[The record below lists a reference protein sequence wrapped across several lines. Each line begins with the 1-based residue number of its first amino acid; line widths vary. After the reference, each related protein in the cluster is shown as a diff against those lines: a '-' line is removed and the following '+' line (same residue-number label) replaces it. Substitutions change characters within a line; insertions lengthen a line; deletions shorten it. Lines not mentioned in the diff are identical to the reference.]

1 MNLCP
6 AESEKPQKGGEMYIL
21 KSTKSSNLLLIHLC
35 MLLMVSAVSV
45 QAQVL
50 TAYDDDFGIP
60 FGITMVI
67 EAFGVL
73 DNDILDGENAGESG
87 STAELVT
94 DVVHGTL
101 VLNSDGSFT
110 YSPGPTFDGSDSFVY
125 RAVFGAVSNQA
136 TVRLIACTGG
146 PDVFVCWNETAFL
159 TKASEYGYVSF
170 QEGFEDDAA
179 WGIAR
184 SPYTAPLISSRGV
197 QWQSNHAWSPDWN
210 EITTGP
216 GPARTGLWG
225 VYDPEHGAATG
236 TPGECDIDNP
246 PEYCL
251 YHDGFTGI
259 LEPGMIP
266 LRGVGGYIT
275 GIYGANVGIVLDD
288 LTLFPGGHVGSG
300 FQFFGVIDT
309 RTAGFRQFEFRELDG
324 KIGQALYIWADDFTL
339 LTSGQTDV
347 IEEQTGSRRVSFDV
361 AGPNPSSG
369 ATTLRFSLPAMSK
382 VQLSIY
388 DSRGR
393 LVRRLSD
400 ESREAGSHSVL
411 WDGRDNHGRD
421 VSAGIYFGRLM
432 VSGQKVNEVQA
443 RKIIV
448 IH

>member
-1 MNLCP
+1 MCL
-6 AESEKPQKGGEMYIL
+6 
-21 KSTKSSNLLLIHLC
+21 
-35 MLLMVSAVSV
+35 LLMVGTVSV
-45 QAQVL
+45 RAQDL
-50 TAYDDDFGIP
+50 TAYDDNFGIP
-60 FGITMVI
+60 FGITLVV
-67 EAFGVL
+67 EPFGVL
-73 DNDILDGENAGESG
+73 DNDILNGENAGEFG

-94 DVVHGTL
+94 DAVHGTL

-110 YSPGPTFDGSDSFVY
+110 YLPGPTFDGSDSFVY
-125 RAVFGAVSNQA
+125 RVVFGAVSDQA
-136 TVRLIACTGG
+136 NVTLIACTGG
-146 PDVFVCWNETAFL
+146 PDVFVCWSETAFL
-159 TKASEYGYVSF
+159 AKASEHGFVSF
-170 QEGFEDDAA
+170 EEGFEDDTA

-184 SPYTAPLISSRGV
+184 SPYTAPLVSSRGV
-197 QWQSNHAWSPDWN
+197 QWQSNHALSPDWN
-210 EITTGP
+210 EITTGS

-225 VYDPEHGAATG
+225 VFDPEHGAATG

-275 GIYGANVGIVLDD
+275 GMYGANVGIILDD
-288 LTLFPGGHVGSG
+288 LTLYPGGPVGSG

-309 RTAGFRQFEFRELDG
+309 RLTGFRQFEFRELDG
-324 KIGQALYIWADDFTL
+324 KVGQALYIWADDFTM

-347 IEEQTGSRRVSFDV
+347 PEAETSSTQVLFDI

-369 ATTLRFSLPAMSK
+369 TTTLRFSLPHRAK
-382 VQLSIY
+382 IQLNIY
-388 DSRGR
+388 DPRGR

-400 ESREAGSHSVL
+400 DSLGAGAHVVQ
-411 WDGRDNHGRD
+411 WDGRDSHGRD

-432 VSGQKVNEVQA
+432 VTGQTLNEVQA

-448 IH
+448 IR